1 MTGYEKVGRGGSF
14 VKVLASLAGLAF
26 LTGLF
31 AVSTRREAV
40 IGQVQNLGAM
50 RSARFDDLLDG
61 AVAPAGSGVGAGGR
75 ALPGPPVAADIAG
88 GFYDRPV
95 RVTLSSPVE
104 AAIFYTLDGSA
115 ATDKSTRYVAPVT
128 IDRTALLSFT
138 AKSFDGAT
146 GPVERRAYLIGERD
160 DMPVLSLV
168 LDPAFLWNRHSGI
181 YVNPFKRGKGWRRP
195 AQAEYFEDR
204 HTPPLRFP
212 VQMKIHGNWSRRAGK
227 KSFELNYTTRGLPP
241 DRNGILVSAGES
253 GAQRAAVVRAA
264 AMDLSYRFGDQ
275 LFRDLYGAGGG
286 LTSRAVLVRLLLNG
300 ESWGLYNLHEKI
312 NKTFLRRLEG
322 EGGYDLVD
330 RAGYSRSR
338 EEADWNRLLDFFA
351 THDLSEEKH
360 FARARRLIDLEN
372 FTDYWLFNIY
382 AANYDWPQSNYYA
395 FRKRAPEERWR
406 WISWDADAA
415 FDIGRGL
422 NHDTL
427 TWATRNELRHD
438 LSYSGDDIDFKHWL
452 VSTAIIRG
460 LLAHWGYRE
469 EFVRRYCEL
478 HRDYFEPDLML
489 TRFQRILDRMQPHLG
504 ADWQRWRSQAAYFKG
519 MESVRRFIRERPA
532 IVLEHFRK
540 RFSPSHCLAH

>member
-1 MTGYEKVGRGGSF
+1 LTGNAKVRQSGKLLQLIAA
-14 VKVLASLAGLAF
+14 VAGLAL
-26 LTGLF
+26 LT
-31 AVSTRREAV
+31 VSFSVSPLRQS
-40 IGQVQNLGAM
+40 ILGQLSTLGSM
-50 RSARFDDLLDG
+50 
-61 AVAPAGSGVGAGGR
+61 R
-75 ALPGPPVAADIAG
+75 ALRFENLVGSAASNWGASAGKALFRTVVDADRPG
-88 GFYDRPV
+88 GFYDAPV
-95 RVTLSSPVE
+95 QVMLTASVPTTL
-104 AAIFYTLDGSA
+104 FYSLDGSIL
-115 ATDKSTRYVAPVT
+115 TENSPLYVEPVW
-128 IDRTALLSFT
+128 IKQTALLSF
-138 AKSFDGAT
+138 SGRSGDGRM
-146 GPVERRAYLIGERD
+146 GPVQRRTYLIGERD
-160 DMPVLSLV
+160 DMPVLSLAA
-168 LDPAFLWNRHSGI
+168 DPAFLWNRHAGI
-181 YVNPFKRGKGWRRP
+181 YLNPFKRGKNWRRP

-212 VQMKIHGNWSRRAGK
+212 VQVSIHGNWSRRAGK
-227 KSFELNYTTRGLPP
+227 KSFELNYTTLGLSP

-253 GAQRAAVVRAA
+253 GAQRSAVVRAA

-330 RAGYSRSR
+330 RAGYSGSR
-338 EEADWNRLLDFFA
+338 EEAEWNRLLDLFA

-395 FRKRAPEERWR
+395 FRKRASEERWR
-406 WISWDADAA
+406 WISWDTDAA

-427 TWATRNELRHD
+427 TWATRKELRHD
-438 LSYSGDDIDFKHWL
+438 LSYSGDDIDFKQWL

-460 LLAHWGYRE
+460 LLAHRGYRE
-469 EFVRRYCEL
+469 QFVRRYCEL

-504 ADWQRWRSQAAYFKG
+504 ADWQRWSGSKEAYLKG
-519 MESVRRFIRERPA
+519 VANVRRFIRERPA